1 MHTKNFLFF
10 LTVLFSATL
19 TAQNLSGKLVDE
31 TNAGLPGATAAA
43 YKNDSLIA
51 GTVSDFDG
59 NFTLTLT
66 PGNYQIRF
74 SFVSY
79 QAKNKQVEM
88 GSTTQQMGTIQL
100 QPATNQLEEATVEV
114 EASTMTFEQDKRVYN
129 VGADLVNLGM
139 NASDILNN
147 IPSVATDVE
156 GNVSLR
162 GSQNVRI
169 LINGKPSGLIGTNP
183 AEALRLLQG
192 SQIERVEVITN
203 PSARYDAEG
212 EAGIINIILKKE
224 QKRGFN
230 GNFELSGGYPDNYGA
245 SAGLN
250 YRTNKINF
258 FGNLGVNYRKSPGGG
273 SSEQR
278 FFGDTNYTFLRDR
291 SQVRGGTSGT
301 VNLGIDYYFTPKTS
315 ITTSFLYRPSLGNN
329 VAILTYDD
337 FDDNDVLVKQTRRQD
352 DEVEKERTLEGDVHV
367 EHQFGENDKHKLTA
381 DFKFQDSDDRETSDI
396 VQTSTTANE
405 NFLQFVNNQEDE
417 QNILVQADYVK
428 PFGEK
433 HSIEMGTRATFR
445 TVLNN
450 FLVQQGDSTI
460 DRFSNNFEYLENIA
474 AAYFIYNNSY
484 NKLTYQAGLRAEYTD
499 ISTASINVQES
510 VDKQYL
516 NFFPS
521 ASITYKLN
529 KTNDVQASY
538 SRRLSRPGFR
548 SLLPFS
554 NFSDNR
560 NIYRGNPDLNPEFTD
575 SYEMGF
581 MKYWPKITLYSGIY
595 YRHRTGV
602 IDRIILVD
610 SVGQS
615 TFLPVNL
622 SVQDAYG
629 LEFNYNHKL
638 SDWWNLSANVNVYQA
653 ITVGSFEGI
662 DYGNTNFSAQGRVS
676 NRWDFWQS
684 SFQAN
689 ANLRAPETTAQGSQK
704 GIYTLDLAWSK
715 ELLDKKA
722 TLTFSV
728 NDLFNSRRRRS
739 ITTGENFESTSD
751 FQWRQRQFLLT
762 FTYRINQQKKRPNR
776 TQGAGGAGD
785 EGI

>member
-1 MHTKNFLFF
+1 MHTKNLIALLALFF
-10 LTVLFSATL
+10 SVSLN
-19 TAQNLSGKLVDE
+19 AQTLSGKLVDE
-31 TNAGLPGATAAA
+31 TNMGLPGATAAA
-43 YKNDSLIA
+43 YKGDSLIT
-51 GTVSDFDG
+51 GTVTDFDG
-59 NFTLTLT
+59 DFQLNLKHGT
-66 PGNYQIRF
+66 YKIRF

-79 QAKNKQVEM
+79 QSKMQQIEMSNSNKAL
-88 GSTTQQMGTIQL
+88 GSIQL
-100 QPATNQLEEATVEV
+100 LTANNQLDEATVEV

-230 GNFELSGGYPDNYGA
+230 GNFELNAGYPDNYGA

-258 FGNLGVNYRKSPGGG
+258 FGNLGINYRNSPGGG

-301 VNLGIDYYFTPKTS
+301 VNLGLDYYFTPKTS

-329 VAILTYDD
+329 IVILTYDD
-337 FDDNDVLVKQTRRQD
+337 FNASDALVKQTRRED
-352 DEVEKERTLEGDVHV
+352 DEIETERVLEGDFHI
-367 EHQFGENDKHKLTA
+367 EHQFGKNDKHKLTA
-381 DFKFQDSDDRETSDI
+381 DFKFQDSDDRETSKI
-396 VQTSTTANE
+396 VQTSSALEE
-405 NFLQFVNNQEDE
+405 NFLQSVNNQEDE
-417 QNILVQADYVK
+417 QNILVQADYVR
-428 PFGEK
+428 PFGDK

-450 FLVQQGDSTI
+450 FLVQQRDSTI
-460 DRFSNNFEYLENIA
+460 DRFTNNFEYLENIA

-484 NKLTYQAGLRAEYTD
+484 KKVTYQVGLRAEYTD

-510 VDKQYL
+510 VDKEYL

-521 ASITYKLN
+521 ASISYKIS
-529 KTNDVQASY
+529 KTNDLQASY
-538 SRRLSRPGFR
+538 SRRLSRPGVF

-575 SYEMGF
+575 SYEIGF
-581 MKYWPKITLYSGIY
+581 MKYWPKITLYSGLY

-602 IDRIILVD
+602 IERIVLVD
-610 SVGQS
+610 STSQS

-622 SVQDAYG
+622 SIQDAYG
-629 LEFNYNHKL
+629 LELNYNHKL
-638 SDWWNLSANVNVYQA
+638 TDWWNLNANVNVYQA
-653 ITVGSFEGI
+653 ITIGNFEGI
-662 DYGNTNFSAQGRVS
+662 DYGNTNLSAQGRVS
-676 NRWDFWQS
+676 SRWDFWQS

-689 ANLRAPETTAQGSQK
+689 ANLRAPQTTAQGMQK

-715 ELLDKKA
+715 ELLNKKA

-728 NDLFNSRRRRS
+728 NDLFNSRRRQS
-739 ITTGENFESTSD
+739 FTTGQNFESTSD

-762 FTYRINQQKKRPNR
+762 FTYRINQQKKRPNSS
-776 TQGAGGAGD
+776 QGENSGGND
-785 EGI
+785 L